1 MVLHVHVTAFGPFG
15 GCPVNPTA
23 LLIESLPSFL
33 ATHPPLPSCLLLAD
47 LLEMETSAHA
57 AHATLTHLHSLT
69 PSSSPLP
76 VRHLWL
82 HLGVHPRASHL
93 LLESCAYNEMDFRIP
108 DQRQYQPHHV
118 PIVASAPFRLSTRV
132 DTPLLHSLLQPAHA
146 VRLSCDAG
154 RFLCNYTLFLS
165 LQLCREKRGG
175 GGGGGGEEDAL
186 FVHVPPFERVGQEE
200 QLSFLYDLLHALGT
214 MEEAG
219 VRWVR
224 EEGEGGEEGLVT
236 TMGLGMLSDQIDAAS
251 YPRTQQ
257 ALRDAHSSVKP
268 QALSAVQRSL

>member
-1 MVLHVHVTAFGPFG
+1 
-15 GCPVNPTA
+15 
-23 LLIESLPSFL
+23 
-33 ATHPPLPSCLLLAD
+33 
-47 LLEMETSAHA
+47 
-57 AHATLTHLHSLT
+57 
-69 PSSSPLP
+69 
-76 VRHLWL
+76 
-82 HLGVHPRASHL
+82 
-93 LLESCAYNEMDFRIP
+93 MDFRIP

-257 ALRDAHSSVKP
+257 GAEGRAQLSQTTGALRRSAVAVNGGGGRKEHRTADVP
-268 QALSAVQRSL
+268 VVRYFILSAPLMMEEDGAGCGYAASACRIV